1 MRGGDYK
8 HVFFLP
14 VPDKGGRAL
23 FLGVELPALERA
35 LEDLGASVDC
45 APAEGVAY
53 DLVVADP
60 QGTGRA
66 ADAFLDRLSG
76 LLAEGGFAAVLAR
89 GLGRPRPRGL
99 AATGAYAAIPGPRNP
114 SVVVPVSDARP
125 LSFLLSR
132 FPDFSSARPAAA
144 RRAAR
149 LLVRLGFQRPLFKHL
164 VCLFRRGGAGARD
177 PGMLAAVR
185 DAATEVLGERSL
197 AVSIVTRVEVETQAV
212 LYFFFEPGRRD
223 PSIVAKAASGP
234 GRNDELRRERDNL
247 ESVRACLEGPLERS
261 VPAVRGSGE
270 WRGRFYYL
278 QEFAGGRMLPS
289 SLDAGPPGLGRRR
302 VAADLDRA
310 WDWLMRF
317 QSATAAGSR
326 RVADL
331 GVREAVARYR
341 EAYGDGEDDR
351 RCIARISAELER
363 HGGRSAPMCASHG
376 DLFPGNVLLGE
387 GGVMVVD
394 WRYFRRAHHA
404 CFDVMTL
411 VSTLG
416 APGGPDGVE
425 RIFAGP
431 HWTNGFFRERFGAFL
446 AANGLDADLFALLSA
461 AALLEMSVRERA
473 ETGRAGEKD
482 AAWRRRLVRFLDIG
496 DRIAATPARRAV
508 PRGRSDR

>member
-1 MRGGDYK
+1 MKSGDYK

-14 VPDKGGRAL
+14 VPDEGGRARL
-23 FLGVELPALERA
+23 LGVELPALERA
-35 LEDLGASVDC
+35 LEDLGASVDR
-45 APAEGVAY
+45 APEEGASY
-53 DLVVADP
+53 DLVVAEP
-60 QGTGRA
+60 PETGRA
-66 ADAFLDRLSG
+66 AGAFLDRLNG

-89 GLGRPRPRGL
+89 RGIRRPKPRGL
-99 AATGAYAAIPGPRNP
+99 AAAGAYASIPGPRTP

-132 FPDFSSARPAAA
+132 FPDFSSARQAV

-149 LLVRLGFQRPLFKHL
+149 LIVRLGFQKPLFKHL
-164 VCLFRRGGAGARD
+164 VHIFRREGAGVRE

-185 DAATEVLGERSL
+185 DAATKALGAPSL
-197 AVSIVTRVEVETQAV
+197 AVSIVTRVEVETPAV

-247 ESVRACLEGPLERS
+247 ESVHALLEGPLQRS

-278 QEFAGGRMLPS
+278 QDFAGGRMLPP
-289 SLDAGPPGLGRRR
+289 SLDAGPLGLGRGRA
-302 VAADLDRA
+302 AADLDRA
-310 WDWLMRF
+310 WDWLLRF

-326 RVADL
+326 RIADL
-331 GVREAVARYR
+331 GIRDAIARYR
-341 EAYGDGEDDR
+341 DAYGDGEDDR
-351 RCIARISAELER
+351 RCLAWISAELER
-363 HGGRSAPMCASHG
+363 HGGRNAPLCASHG

-387 GGVMVVD
+387 SGVAVVD

-416 APGGPDGVE
+416 ATGGTDGVE
-425 RIFAGP
+425 RVFAGP
-431 HWTNGFFRERFGAFL
+431 HWANAFFRERFGAFL
-446 AANGLDADLFALLSA
+446 AANGLGADLFVFLSA
-461 AALLEMSVRERA
+461 AALLEMSVREHA
-473 ETGRAGEKD
+473 ETGRSGEKD
-482 AAWRRRLVRFLDIG
+482 AAWRRRLVRFLDIK
-496 DRIAATPARRAV
+496 DRIAVASARRAD
-508 PRGRSDR
+508 PWERSDR